1 MIRLVQ
7 NRLYRALGRPHSEHH
22 SIPLDTCASFSLVVK
37 RWCLLET
44 HYSKC
49 GLKTQELVLL
59 EPSLTGAESIK
70 LNLHM
75 THASI

>member
-7 NRLYRALGRPHSEHH
+7 NRLYKALGRPHSEHYF
-22 SIPLDTCASFSLVVK
+22 IPLDTCASFSLVVK
-37 RWCLLET
+37 RWCFLET

-75 THASI
+75 THACI